1 MIKAIVTD
9 IEGTTSS
16 LSFVKDVLFPYAR
29 ENIETFVRE
38 HAMEDKIETLVD
50 DVRKEVGRELSLGE
64 VIAQLIEWIDQDRKI
79 TPLKQIQGLLWE
91 AGYKNGDFQGHI
103 YEDARNKLEQW
114 HNQGIKL
121 YVYSSGSVHAQKLL
135 FGYTEYG
142 DLNYLFDGYF
152 DTHIGAKTE
161 TGSYKNI
168 IAELGL
174 KPEDIL
180 FLSDVEPELDA
191 ASAAGMQTIQLVRE
205 GTPVQSG
212 KYKQVSNFDQ
222 IDPTQI

>member
-29 ENIETFVRE
+29 EHIEEYVRE
-38 HAMEDKIETLVD
+38 HCTEDPIETLVD
-50 DVRKEVGRELSLGE
+50 DVRQEVGRELSLDE
-64 VIAQLIEWIDQDRKI
+64 VIAQLIEWIDQDRKV
-79 TPLKQIQGLLWE
+79 TPLKSIQGLLWE
-91 AGYKNGDFQGHI
+91 AGYRNGDFKGHI
-103 YEDARNKLEQW
+103 YEDAKNKLEEW
-114 HNQGIKL
+114 HNQSIKL
-121 YVYSSGSVHAQKLL
+121 YVYSSGSVYAQKLL

-152 DTHIGAKTE
+152 DTRIGAKAE

-174 KPEDIL
+174 KPEEIL

-191 ASAAGMQTIQLVRE
+191 AYAAGMQTIQLVRE
-205 GTPVQSG
+205 GAPIQSG
-212 KYKQVSNFDQ
+212 KYKQVSNFNQ
-222 IDPTQI
+222 IDPTQV